1 MLPVIENNDECT
13 PWRQADVIAVR
24 DGVLPAIR
32 HPQGERHVPLQ
43 SGFDL
48 SPVHVNEK

>member
-24 DGVLPAIR
+24 DGVSLPSAIR
-32 HPQGERHVPLQ
+32 R
-43 SGFDL
+43 
-48 SPVHVNEK
+48 VNGMFRSRAASI